1 MPGQFHTKMNKKKI
15 LLTKKISKKIFKQAL
30 KIKSMNEKSKIKNI
44 EKTLDVLINDN
55 SKLKVSGKIISS
67 QYDNL
72 NKLKLKNKDL
82 FTYIRKN

>member
-1 MPGQFHTKMNKKKI
+1 
-15 LLTKKISKKIFKQAL
+15 
-30 KIKSMNEKSKIKNI
+30 MNEKSKIKNI
-44 EKTLDVLINDN
+44 EKTLDVLIINN

>member
-1 MPGQFHTKMNKKKI
+1 MKKVKLKI
-15 LLTKKISKKIFKQAL
+15 LK
-30 KIKSMNEKSKIKNI
+30 
-44 EKTLDVLINDN
+44 KTLDVLINDN

>member
-1 MPGQFHTKMNKKKI
+1 M
-15 LLTKKISKKIFKQAL
+15 QAL
-30 KIKSMNEKSKIKNI
+30 KIKSMNEKSYIKNI
-44 EKTLDVLINDN
+44 ENTLDVLINDN